1 MEEKKKA
8 IFLDRDG
15 TVSREVGYMNH
26 ERRIRLLPGS
36 AAAIRKLNDAGLPVI
51 LVTNQAGVARG
62 YFEEPLVHV
71 VHRRLQAL
79 LAEEAG
85 AHLDAIY
92 FCPHPPDVG
101 EPPWRQDCNCRK
113 PRPGMLLQAS
123 EEHGIDLAISYL
135 VSDHIKD
142 VSMGMKSG
150 LTGIMVRTGYGA
162 GLLEYHS
169 HQWDTRPHHV
179 CEDLAEAIDLILLRE
194 GLTNE

>member
-1 MEEKKKA
+1 VGTKKA
-8 IFLDRDG
+8 VFLDRDG
-15 TVSREVGYMNH
+15 TVSREVGYLNH
-26 ERRIRLLPGS
+26 ERRLRLLPGS
-36 AAAIRKLNDAGLPVI
+36 AAAIRKLNDAGLPAV

-71 VHRRLQAL
+71 VHKRLETL
-79 LAEEAG
+79 IEEEAG
-85 AHLDAIY
+85 ARLDAIY
-92 FCPHPPDVG
+92 FCPHHPDVG

-123 EEHGIDLAISYL
+123 EELDIDLAQSYL

-169 HQWDTRPHHV
+169 HNWTTHPHHV
-179 CEDLAEAIDLILLRE
+179 TEDLAAAVDLILELE
-194 GLTNE
+194 S